1 MANGFLKGIKS
12 ELKKVVW
19 PTKNQLIN
27 NTLLVVVLVVIL
39 SAVVLSFDLIL
50 ELIDSSLWNFISSKI
65 G

>member
-1 MANGFLKGIKS
+1 MAKGFLKGIKS

-27 NTLLVVVLVVIL
+27 NTVLVILLVVALAVVIL
-39 SAVVLSFDLIL
+39 GFDVIL
-50 ELIDSSLWNFISSKI
+50 DFADTKLWNFIDAKI